1 MLASLRL
8 AAQTSELVISGTIR
22 ALNDS
27 LILILIV
34 VIVFLRRFRLSLWHE
49 SACLQVDDL
58 LLSGAMVLGII
69 STWLNVTDSRDFI
82 QATVLVAQLTNS
94 LFEVLLFLQLLLR

>member
-8 AAQTSELVISGTIR
+8 AAQTSVLVISGTIR

-58 LLSGAMVLGII
+58 LLCGAMVLGII
-69 STWLNVTDSRDFI
+69 STWLNVADSRDFI
-82 QATVLVAQLTNS
+82 QATVLVAQLTDS